1 MEAKNTTDESYIEAK
16 KKVKIIRGFYIHLG
30 IFLLVNTIVLL
41 VLSMIESNDDMFWEY
56 YPIAGWG
63 IAIALHYFLVFG
75 FDYVFG
81 KNWEERK
88 IRELIDR
95 DSNKKI

>member
-1 MEAKNTTDESYIEAK
+1 MEINEVNEDIYKKAK

-30 IFLLVNTIVLL
+30 VFILVNSIVLI
-41 VLSMIESNDDMFWEY
+41 VISMIESDVELFWEY

-63 IAIALHYFLVFG
+63 IGLAFHYFIVFG

-81 KNWEERK
+81 KNWEEKK
-88 IRELIDR
+88 IREIL
-95 DSNKKI
+95 NKDKTKF

>member
-1 MEAKNTTDESYIEAK
+1 MEAKNTKDESYIEAK

-41 VLSMIESNDDMFWEY
+41 VLSMIESNVDMFWEY

-88 IRELIDR
+88 ISELIDK
-95 DSNKKI
+95 DSNKKK